1 LFLIQETSPVFF
13 PAVIL
18 MVSPSR
24 LFRQLLLLG
33 ALFLFSL
40 PSFGQNQLGSIIGE
54 VHVTK
59 GDFPAHPIMIEL
71 QSRGATVQTIY
82 TDGQGRFGF
91 SNLVSNPYHVI
102 IKDDAFQPVDEL
114 ANLNTIV
121 SSIAMVQ
128 IRLVPME
135 TTKKDTLGPRVAGSN
150 PYLVDPEEYR
160 KQFPKNAVK
169 EYEKGLDAERQ
180 NKPDDAI
187 KHYQKA
193 VTLAPD
199 FYPAHN
205 NLGSAFLARADL
217 PAAQSEFEIARKLNQ
232 NDAQACFNL
241 GNVLMLTNQFP
252 DAETNVKEGL
262 KRRPDSAFGQ
272 FLLGSIYGRTGR
284 TAEAERSLRAALQ
297 TDPTMSQ
304 AHLQLVNLYLQEKR
318 TPEAEAE
325 LETYLKAFPD
335 SPLAPKAREVLKR
348 LQSQSASSAPQPQ

>member
-1 LFLIQETSPVFF
+1 
-13 PAVIL
+13 
-18 MVSPSR
+18 MVRPSR
-24 LFRQLLLLG
+24 RFRLLLPLG

-40 PSFGQNQLGSIIGE
+40 PSFAQNQLGSIIGE

-71 QSRGATVQTIY
+71 QSRGATIQTIY
-82 TDGQGRFGF
+82 ADGQGRFGF

-102 IKDDAFQPVDEL
+102 IKDDDFQPVDEL

-128 IRLVPME
+128 IRLVPKE
-135 TTKKDTLGPRVAGSN
+135 TAKKDTLGPRVAGSN
-150 PYLVDPEEYR
+150 PYMVDPSEYS
-160 KQFPKNAVK
+160 KQYPKGAVK

-180 NKPDDAI
+180 QKQDDAI

-193 VTLAPD
+193 ITLAPD

-205 NLGSAFLARADL
+205 NLGTAYLSRADL
-217 PAAQSEFEIARKLNQ
+217 ASAQSEFETARKLNQ

-241 GNVLMLTNQFP
+241 GNVLLMTNKFN
-252 DAETNVKEGL
+252 DAELNVKEGL

-272 FLLGSIYGRTGR
+272 FLLGSIYSRTGR
-284 TAEAERSLRAALQ
+284 PSDAERSLRDALQ

-325 LETYLKAFPD
+325 LETYLKSFPD
-335 SPLAPKAREVLKR
+335 APLAPKAREVLKR
-348 LQSQSASSAPQPQ
+348 LQNQSAIPAPQPE